1 VSESGCT
8 PTKGYGC
15 DGYLPNHDYCDQIAI
30 FPQCSDTFLFAS
42 VRDCPCFNLPSDP
55 NNCQAS
61 CWETSNDCSPTLG
74 LTLADLT
81 PAAFMALGF
90 PLSTGRVWALVY
102 A

>member
-1 VSESGCT
+1 
-8 PTKGYGC
+8 
-15 DGYLPNHDYCDQIAI
+15 
-30 FPQCSDTFLFAS
+30 
-42 VRDCPCFNLPSDP
+42 
-55 NNCQAS
+55 
-61 CWETSNDCSPTLG
+61 LG